1 MKRIVIF
8 LSALFLLLSPASAQN
23 DTATATKQIN
33 SIKMSSDYI
42 FAESTATTE
51 QEAKD
56 NARLLLE
63 VNIEEWIKSK
73 QSDAK
78 DIQGY
83 VAKAGN
89 SILEVKTTRGN
100 RFRVFLYV
108 RKNDIMTFSD
118 ATEIIAA
125 PMQQESQQTVD
136 AGHGHGE
143 IYAVEYKTA
152 GRNKD
157 ATEYFRVNPH
167 RLNLGCL
174 GLVFSDA
181 KGNTLNLSS
190 ISGISQVL
198 KLWEGIVESD
208 YTVSDSP
215 VKVVTGS
222 NGDALLARI
231 VTPLFAKRQARLA
244 LRLPYPTGKHSDD
257 ASDWASVERHTSRI
271 VSSTSQHAL
280 IEHRIDDTRYF
291 VSLRWNGRATLS
303 NTSSHV
309 FTLTPLDNI
318 IDVAVSYSSSE
329 KGCATSPLTLDSELQ
344 ACRKRMETFWQS
356 GAFADFSLCTDP
368 RAKDA
373 PCSRSMSPTSTAEQ
387 AACLHK
393 KLALPTTR
401 GSAVHTLR

>member
-125 PMQQESQQTVD
+125 PMQQESQQTVVTTTAAVD
-136 AGHGHGE
+136 LQQE
-143 IYAVEYKTA
+143 IITKPAEEKPAVKEEKSSVKEEKPA
-152 GRNKD
+152 AKKEKAAKEEKPAKAD
-157 ATEYFRVNPH
+157 KKAKSSKSKKEEPVN
-167 RLNLGCL
+167 
-174 GLVFSDA
+174 
-181 KGNTLNLSS
+181 
-190 ISGISQVL
+190 
-198 KLWEGIVESD
+198 EEE
-208 YTVSDSP
+208 
-215 VKVVTGS
+215 
-222 NGDALLARI
+222 
-231 VTPLFAKRQARLA
+231 
-244 LRLPYPTGKHSDD
+244 DD
-257 ASDWASVERHTSRI
+257 ASDSTADAAEAVSAIETEVQQAAIYTPTVEERKMIAVTKFDEIKPFITNNPGVRDYGKF
-271 VSSTSQHAL
+271 ADMPAMGKCYL
-280 IEHRIDDTRYF
+280 F
-291 VSLRWNGRATLS
+291 VYDREGAVKACLLRGDNGYTNVMNGAK
-303 NTSSHV
+303 
-309 FTLTPLDNI
+309 DNI
-318 IDVAVSYSSSE
+318 DNY
-329 KGCATSPLTLDSELQ
+329 KGC
-344 ACRKRMETFWQS
+344 
-356 GAFADFSLCTDP
+356 GAIWF
-368 RAKDA
+368 RYNN
-373 PCSRSMSPTSTAEQ
+373 
-387 AACLHK
+387 
-393 KLALPTTR
+393 
-401 GSAVHTLR
+401 